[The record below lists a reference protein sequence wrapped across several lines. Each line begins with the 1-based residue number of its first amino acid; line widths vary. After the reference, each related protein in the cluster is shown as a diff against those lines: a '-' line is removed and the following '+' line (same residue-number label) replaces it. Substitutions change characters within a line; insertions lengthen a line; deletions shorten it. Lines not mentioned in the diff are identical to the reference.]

1 MSQTLNLYRLQQTDS
16 QIDRAQARLQ
26 AIQKILKDDAMLRE
40 ANVQSEVAEKSRLA
54 VERAMLKAENAVEAQ
69 RVKIEQ
75 SEASLY
81 GGQVHNP
88 KELQDLENE
97 VAALKRYLVTLEDRL
112 LEAMLACEEAEAAYK
127 ATQEALRA
135 ARARWAD
142 QNQSLGQEGTALQ
155 KESEKLI
162 AERQAI
168 TSAISE
174 ENLALYDELRHQ
186 RRGVAVAG
194 IAENACAACGAVL
207 TPAQQQAACSA
218 SQMMRCPSCRRIL
231 YGS

>member
-1 MSQTLNLYRLQQTDS
+1 MSQTLSLYRLQQTDTRLD
-16 QIDRAQARLQ
+16 QVQARLQ

-54 VERAMLKAENAVEAQ
+54 AERAMLKAENAVEAQ

-112 LEAMLACEEAEAAYK
+112 LEAMLACEEAEAAHK
-127 ATQEALRA
+127 AAQEALQA

-168 TSAISE
+168 ASAISE
-174 ENLALYDELRHQ
+174 ENLVLYDELRHQ

-194 IAENACAACGAVL
+194 ITENACDACGAVL

-218 SQMMRCPSCRRIL
+218 SQMMRCPSCGRIL